1 MAVNLINIGNIAN
14 DGTGDDLREAF
25 VKVNQNFEEL
35 DLRQPESTTARND
48 GIGEGL
54 FSKKL
59 GAELVFKSVKA
70 DPSGKVFIESND
82 SDITI
87 GINPAQLLYITDSGT
102 VTLDN
107 ILDDNVVRIRGYV
120 NEDDSTRNTWV
131 GLLPGSNDIVVRSYT
146 MLKDD
151 TSPRLGGNLNAEQ
164 KNITNV
170 NSIEASSVTGSF
182 FGTVYGI
189 DVRTLR
195 TITTV
200 FDFGQIYPTYTNPI
214 QYLLDQ
220 HPFDMGTFTVPGT
233 LNIDLG
239 SIL

>member
-59 GAELVFKSVKA
+59 GAELVFKGIKA

-82 SDITI
+82 SDITL

-107 ILDDNVVRIRGYV
+107 ILDDNIVRIKGYI
-120 NEDDSTRNTWV
+120 NGDDGTRNTWV

-146 MLKDD
+146 TLKDD
-151 TSPRLGGNLNAEQ
+151 FTPELSGTLNGNQ
-164 KNITNV
+164 QNITNV
-170 NSIEASSVTGSF
+170 NSVEASSITGSF
-182 FGTVYGI
+182 FGNVYGV
-189 DVRTLR
+189 DVRNLGDPT
-195 TITTV
+195 
-200 FDFGQIYPTYTNPI
+200 FDFGGVNPVFSSPI

-220 HPFDMGTFTVPGT
+220 NPIDLGTFTAEDGPDI
-233 LNIDLG
+233 NLG
-239 SIL
+239 SI